1 MVPFT
6 KTLYPSP
13 FVTLRARVFIPLFKV
28 TFAAGVA
35 ILLPFLIS
43 NPTLSPLVYKWKCVF
58 AEFSFPIPIID
69 WIPLLFSLS
78 NLAIIVPSVK
88 LLKLSKS
95 DDISTALLFDILI
108 LEYPARGL
116 IFSSGFSSSFLLIII
131 WPPLSDK
138 SRSLLKVVFLPTV
151 FNISV
156 LLLASNIKP
165 NVPSLN
171 VVGNTPSKVNSLA
184 LLSVIGLKVTL
195 LSPIFNVKFLLPIK
209 LTAWLKDNLTFILS
223 PGI

>member
-1 MVPFT
+1 MV
-6 KTLYPSP
+6 
-13 FVTLRARVFIPLFKV
+13 
-28 TFAAGVA
+28 
-35 ILLPFLIS
+35 
-43 NPTLSPLVYKWKCVF
+43 
-58 AEFSFPIPIID
+58 
-69 WIPLLFSLS
+69 LS
-78 NLAIIVPSVK
+78 NLAIIVPSVNP
-88 LLKLSKS
+88 LKLSKS
-95 DDISTALLFDILI
+95 DDISTALLFDILT
-108 LEYPARGL
+108 LEYPTKGL
-116 IFSSGFSSSFLLIII
+116 IFSSGFSPSFLLIII
-131 WPPLSDK
+131 CPPLSDK
-138 SRSLLKVVFLPTV
+138 SKSLLKVVFLPTV